1 MLTKQQ
7 GHETEIHRKHL
18 QAGGHTAGSRSNNPA
33 MPQRH
38 NSGTYHPVTDNSGK
52 HNPYFAKT
60 PPVPGDNS
68 HHSDPYRNVIIN
80 P

>member
-1 MLTKQQ
+1 
-7 GHETEIHRKHL
+7 
-18 QAGGHTAGSRSNNPA
+18 

-38 NSGTYHPVTDNSGK
+38 NSGIYHPVTDNGGR
-52 HNPYFAKT
+52 HNPYFTKA

-68 HHSDPYRNVIIN
+68 QHSDPYRNDIIN

>member
-1 MLTKQQ
+1 MKQKSIASICKPAV
-7 GHETEIHRKHL
+7 TL
-18 QAGGHTAGSRSNNPA
+18 LASRSNNPA

-38 NSGTYHPVTDNSGK
+38 NSGIYHPVTDNGGR
-52 HNPYFAKT
+52 HNPYFTKA

-68 HHSDPYRNVIIN
+68 QHSDPYRNDIIN